1 MILFRFTSE
10 MKGNKCCKNHLL
22 YFTSCQLCGGCNG
35 NITAAV
41 RTHNWIHEQ
50 DVSLVDIRWK
60 LGVEH
65 FRLVH
70 SLVAHDEHLTNT
82 HRTTAVSQ
90 STLHRLTYTHQRSFL
105 LITPTSDFITRMLLR
120 RLLTLCCFHC
130 YFMYLHAFFYLC
142 NLLFTVIL
150 SRSSGCN

>member
-1 MILFRFTSE
+1 LILFRFTSE

-41 RTHNWIHEQ
+41 HTHNWIHEQ

-105 LITPTSDFITRMLLR
+105 LITPTSDFITRMLFKTFIDIML
-120 RLLTLCCFHC
+120 FS
-130 YFMYLHAFFYLC
+130 
-142 NLLFTVIL
+142 LLFYVFTCLFLLV
-150 SRSSGCN
+150 SSFIHRYFITLIRL